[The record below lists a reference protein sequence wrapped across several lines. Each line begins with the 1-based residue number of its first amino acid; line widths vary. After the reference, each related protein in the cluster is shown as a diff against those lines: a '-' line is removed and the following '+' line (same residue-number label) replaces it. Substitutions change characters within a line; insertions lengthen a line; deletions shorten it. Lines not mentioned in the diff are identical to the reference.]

1 MNSYFCYFREFFDPK
16 IIPKTFENDV
26 PTLPKATLKMHW
38 FSTSLFS
45 GFGLDFGGSR
55 GSTMEPKS

>member
-45 GFGLDFGGSR
+45 GLGLAFEASWAFNL
-55 GSTMEPKS
+55 EPS